1 MGKQGAQ
8 KLNRKDVYDLISIAL
23 IAVSVVFACTHFAPV
38 FLRTL
43 TSIKDAGISIAFYFT
58 ECINGLKGTVTP
70 TVTEMPDGMTAILPE
85 DWLTFS
91 MRLETFFALLID
103 GENIG
108 EYFVKVLDFLSV
120 SAQYVTLCLPLIL
133 AFGLLVTLL
142 YNAPNNDYNED
153 TKPLKWYKRFE
164 RRFYE
169 PTRDFIKE
177 YVEYVKDGVWIQNIL
192 KWLWLYNLN
201 AVTIILEA
209 VAFFFYFIIVWM
221 SMPMQTVYTQFLKLM
236 VDASVAID
244 FLPGFVWLI
253 IGWIIFDKWRR
264 KIGLATLRMHEAQN
278 RDFIENHPGA
288 LFITGKQR
296 AKKTTILVDML
307 LSIMSIHK
315 ERAKEGLS
323 NRDMQFPNFPWI
335 NVELFTKAK
344 LADGT
349 FCAVAHI
356 KRFYKLLKKLFYMQK
371 TGKLSKANVKSARRK
386 LKSQYGYRF
395 DDFIFGYEWERYG
408 IKFNDGLTMV
418 DVFDAM
424 ENYSKLYY
432 VYAAPKPLLMANLS
446 IRTDTRRLDL
456 GNFPLFDD
464 DPFEVDPR
472 DVESIS
478 EYCHILDYDGLRL
491 GKTFDEKGARQLAID
506 VGGVGQTEE
515 AKERLNQHTRSGMS
529 SKSVEC
535 NQLND
540 LYEME
545 IKMHGHVATI
555 DNYTYFQTV
564 LDDQREGS
572 LSGENADLCD
582 KIMVKKVSD
591 ATIVMPFFEVEEA
604 LYLIVRKAFENFYYN
619 QRHLRGDNTLLCY
632 LFKKLYGVLRN
643 HYVRVFN
650 QFSVYK
656 ATIRVANGMTKE
668 VLENNGT
675 YWISTKKTYSDRF
688 ATDAIADFYYKKH
701 VNAEKGINQVEQYT
715 GKHATVEQMKA
726 SHSHFYKKLF
736 EIFGDS
742 LDGLSEEEIAVLEK
756 AVARK
761 YDHSRSWLK
770 KVVKTVKDDE
780 DKSA

>member
-1 MGKQGAQ
+1 MEKQATQ
-8 KLNRKDVYDLISIAL
+8 KLKKQDVYDLISVAL
-23 IAVSVVFACTHFAPV
+23 IAVSVVFACTYFTPV
-38 FLRTL
+38 FLRTV
-43 TSIKDAGISIAFYFT
+43 TSVKDAGVSIAFYFT
-58 ECINGLKGTVTP
+58 ECIDGLRGSITP

-177 YVEYVKDGVWIQNIL
+177 YVEYVKGGVWIKNIL

-221 SMPMQTVYTQFLKLM
+221 SMPMQTVYTQFLKLI

-244 FLPGFVWLI
+244 FLPGIVWLI

-264 KIGLATLRMHEAQN
+264 KIGLATLRMHEAKN

-315 ERAKEGLS
+315 ERAHKSLFDC
-323 NRDMQFPNFPWI
+323 DMEFPNFPWI
-335 NVELFTKAK
+335 NLELFMQVG
-344 LADGT
+344 LANGT

-356 KRFYKLLKKLFYMQK
+356 KRFFKTLKKLFHMQVQ
-371 TGKLSKANVKSARRK
+371 GKLSKANAKSAHRW
-386 LKSQYGYRF
+386 LKKEYGYQF

-408 IKFNDGLTMV
+408 IKFNNELSVV
-418 DVFDAM
+418 DVFDTLEDYA
-424 ENYSKLYY
+424 KLYY
-432 VYAAPKPLLMANLS
+432 VYASPTPLMMANLS

-464 DPFEVDPR
+464 DFFEVDAR
-472 DVESIS
+472 DVEGIS
-478 EYCHILDYDGLRL
+478 EYCHVLDYDGLRL
-491 GKTFDEKGARQLAID
+491 GKTFDEKNARKLAID
-506 VGGVGQTEE
+506 VGAVGQTEM
-515 AKERLNQHTRSGMS
+515 AKERLNQHTRAGMS
-529 SKSVEC
+529 SKSAEC

-545 IKMHGHVATI
+545 IKMHGHVSTI
-555 DNYTYFQTV
+555 RNYTYFQPV

-572 LSGENADLCD
+572 LNGENADLCD
-582 KIMVKKVSD
+582 KILVKRVSD

-604 LYLIVRKAFENFYYN
+604 LYLILRNAFEKFYYN
-619 QRHLRGDNTLLCY
+619 QRYLRGDNTLLCY
-632 LFKKLYGVLRN
+632 LFKKLFGVVKT

-650 QFSVYK
+650 KFSVYK
-656 ATIRVANGMTKE
+656 ATVRVENGMTKE
-668 VLENNGT
+668 VLDNNGT
-675 YWISTKKTYSDRF
+675 YWISTKKTYSERF
-688 ATDAIADFYYKKH
+688 ATDAISEFYYKKH
-701 VNAEKGINQVEQYT
+701 VNATKGINQVEQYT
-715 GKHATVEQMKA
+715 GKHATVRQMKNA
-726 SHSHFYKKLF
+726 HSHFYKKLF

-742 LDGLSEEEIAVLEK
+742 LEELTEEEIAALEK
-756 AVARK
+756 EVARK

-770 KVVKTVKDDE
+770 KVVKAVKDDE